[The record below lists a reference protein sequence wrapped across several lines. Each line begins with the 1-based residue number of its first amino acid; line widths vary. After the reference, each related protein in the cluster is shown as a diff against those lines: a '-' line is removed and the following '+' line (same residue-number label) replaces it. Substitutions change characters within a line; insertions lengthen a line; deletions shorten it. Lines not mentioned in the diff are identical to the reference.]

1 MSTVNV
7 GLRVELDQAA
17 AEGDSVI
24 GIKLDQSKCFDRIVP
39 EFAAILFL
47 AFGMPQ
53 KVVNVFLKMYGSMR
67 KHLSFRGWVS
77 NIAVTSANGVAQG
90 CSLSLIVIN
99 VYMAVWARFMSI
111 LPEVSFKAF
120 IDDAYIWVRLRNID
134 LLHRA
139 FEVTRQWNKL
149 VGQKLNPDKCILWAT
164 TTPARTQ
171 AKCFFPDIPLA
182 LEVDV
187 LGATMQ
193 TSGRSNF
200 HCSEQKVEKIV
211 NDVRNIAALPVSVST
226 KSQLIAS
233 KVIPQCSYAAEL
245 AALPKS
251 ALSRVQSSI
260 ATALWKNRPNWRSKM
275 LIFSL
280 LVQPCLVEP
289 CTARAFSA
297 IRNFWRFLHR
307 NPHEK
312 GRLTALFDH
321 SMTNKHSYLFH
332 VQSSL
337 KIFHFALFPDMSVG
351 IADIRFPV
359 LEIDF
364 CDLKQLLYVLGK
376 QACYEHSC
384 DKPRKDLF
392 RPKGMLDP
400 SLSVL
405 FKKRYK
411 IPVHPKDDLTPHFD
425 SQSVGCT
432 ITNDRR
438 FAAGFADSSECRFCA
453 QTKECL
459 SHIILECPN
468 ASPKLRASSSRE
480 LGVNFQLLGICEHP
494 VEIVSHRL
502 RCQTQIPPAAQISDL
517 SSLTEF
523 WTDGSV
529 LMQECFWLT
538 SAGFSVIDSSGS
550 IVCSGPVH
558 HVTLNSYTAEL
569 FAITQAVLFS
579 KCRLRIRTDCQTV
592 VTQFSDLVS
601 QNAVDDHWSHKEWW
615 QWLLHVWRQRVHH
628 QTEPIQLRWMKAH
641 AFDHIPEYKWTEQM
655 LREAGLTR
663 QQILC
668 NQRADFVAKEEA
680 RKNAAIDPSLYPHL
694 QNKVFEHQLQLAM
707 LNKQIGDQC
716 ALKVVSQLKEEIGAD
731 GTDFIN
737 ARFPSWN
744 WKPCMDDFDWIPAP
758 AAVQRDKKSRFG
770 EEDFQTIVRFLLSL
784 RWQKDDAVGV
794 AFVELLCLFLG
805 RGYTFQAFTDTGTS
819 FNDALKHFKRSVVS
833 ILSQPGQSIIP
844 GMYRSTEAYKCGRAL
859 PKGAIFGAR
868 PFISTTELEKFAHI
882 LMEGCS
888 QNLATWSFPL
898 SLCLA

>member
-1 MSTVNV
+1 
-7 GLRVELDQAA
+7 
-17 AEGDSVI
+17 
-24 GIKLDQSKCFDRIVP
+24 
-39 EFAAILFL
+39 
-47 AFGMPQ
+47 
-53 KVVNVFLKMYGSMR
+53 
-67 KHLSFRGWVS
+67 
-77 NIAVTSANGVAQG
+77 
-90 CSLSLIVIN
+90 
-99 VYMAVWARFMSI
+99 
-111 LPEVSFKAF
+111 
-120 IDDAYIWVRLRNID
+120 
-134 LLHRA
+134 
-139 FEVTRQWNKL
+139 
-149 VGQKLNPDKCILWAT
+149 
-164 TTPARTQ
+164 
-171 AKCFFPDIPLA
+171 
-182 LEVDV
+182 
-187 LGATMQ
+187 
-193 TSGRSNF
+193 
-200 HCSEQKVEKIV
+200 
-211 NDVRNIAALPVSVST
+211 
-226 KSQLIAS
+226 
-233 KVIPQCSYAAEL
+233 
-245 AALPKS
+245 
-251 ALSRVQSSI
+251 
-260 ATALWKNRPNWRSKM
+260 
-275 LIFSL
+275 
-280 LVQPCLVEP
+280 
-289 CTARAFSA
+289 
-297 IRNFWRFLHR
+297 
-307 NPHEK
+307 
-312 GRLTALFDH
+312 
-321 SMTNKHSYLFH
+321 
-332 VQSSL
+332 
-337 KIFHFALFPDMSVG
+337 
-351 IADIRFPV
+351 
-359 LEIDF
+359 
-364 CDLKQLLYVLGK
+364 
-376 QACYEHSC
+376 
-384 DKPRKDLF
+384 
-392 RPKGMLDP
+392 MLDP

-438 FAAGFADSSECRFCA
+438 FAAGFADSPECRFCA

-468 ASPKLRASSSRE
+468 ASPELRASSSHE

-494 VEIVSHRL
+494 VEIVNHRL

-579 KCRLRIRTDCQTV
+579 KCRLRIWTDCQTV

-601 QNAVDDHWSHKEWW
+601 QNAVDDHWSHKGWW
-615 QWLLHVWRQRVHH
+615 QWLLHVWRQRVHR

-641 AFDHIPEYKWTEQM
+641 AFDNIPEYKWTEQM

-694 QNKVFEHQLQLAM
+694 QHRVFEHQLQLAM
-707 LNKQIGDQC
+707 LNKQIGDEC

-731 GTDFIN
+731 GSDFIS

-744 WKPCMDDFDWIPAP
+744 WKPCIDDFDWIPAP

-794 AFVELLCLFLG
+794 AFVELLCLFLR

-833 ILSQPGQSIIP
+833 ILSSPGQSIIP
-844 GMYRSTEAYKCGRAL
+844 GVYRSTEAYKCGRAL